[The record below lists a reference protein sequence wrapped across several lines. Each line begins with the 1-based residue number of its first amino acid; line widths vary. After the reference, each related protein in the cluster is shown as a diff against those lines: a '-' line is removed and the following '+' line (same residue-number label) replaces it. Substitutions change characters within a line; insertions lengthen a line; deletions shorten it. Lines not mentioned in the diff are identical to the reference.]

1 MYYEGMWRC
10 LLNAS
15 LVLLNGKEQSGK
27 KKKNKPQNK
36 QTKKKDRQKK
46 PFQRQTEG
54 TQVLEQAG
62 QLSFNK
68 GQGREK
74 DHGSKW
80 KYINE
85 NLLLTKVC
93 CLTL

>member
-1 MYYEGMWRC
+1 
-10 LLNAS
+10 
-15 LVLLNGKEQSGK
+15 
-27 KKKNKPQNK
+27 
-36 QTKKKDRQKK
+36 
-46 PFQRQTEG
+46 
-54 TQVLEQAG
+54 
-62 QLSFNK
+62 LSFNK
-68 GQGREK
+68 GQDREK